1 MSVFYSAYE
10 LINDNAVIIIYI
22 IKEHHL
28 MFYSRPNALTNSYI
42 FGK

>member
-10 LINDNAVIIIYI
+10 LVNDNAVISIYI

-28 MFYSRPNALTNSYI
+28 MFYSRLNALTNTYI